1 MNEANLKR
9 KVGFKRNENVEKIKA
24 ENEKIV
30 FAEKG
35 ENYVNITCTDLS
47 GRPFCRSDLRTA
59 APAVYYRHAVYGN
72 YPGTA
77 CFGASG

>member
-30 FAEKG
+30 FCEKRRKL
-35 ENYVNITCTDLS
+35 C
-47 GRPFCRSDLRTA
+47 
-59 APAVYYRHAVYGN
+59 
-72 YPGTA
+72 
-77 CFGASG
+77 